1 MRTHYDNLKVSRD
14 APIEVIHAAFRTL
27 AAESTG
33 VISLDAVSGHLP
45 VDAAVAGKWR
55 YHIPVKAAALF
66 LALCLPALADFAA
79 GLQAI
84 KNGDYATPIKEFL
97 PLAEQGNAFAQFN
110 LAAMYIEGRGVLR
123 DYAEAVRWDRKAAEQ
138 GHAGAQFN
146 IGLAYD
152 RGEGMPR
159 DYAEAA
165 RWFRKAAEQGDAGA
179 QFNLGVTYDR
189 GKGVPQ
195 DYAEALRWY
204 LKAAGQGHAR
214 AQFNVGVMYENG
226 KERPKILYK
235 RTCG

>member
-1 MRTHYDNLKVSRD
+1 VRTHYDNLKVSRD

-110 LAAMYIEGRGVLR
+110 LAAMYIEGHGVLR
-123 DYAEAVRWDRKAAEQ
+123 DYAEAVRWTAKPPNRDTRALSSTSASRMIAAKECRGITPKPPAGSAKPLNRETRALSSTSASRMILAKECRRTTPRLSAGTSKPPDR
-138 GHAGAQFN
+138 
-146 IGLAYD
+146 D
-152 RGEGMPR
+152 MP
-159 DYAEAA
+159 
-165 RWFRKAAEQGDAGA
+165 
-179 QFNLGVTYDR
+179 
-189 GKGVPQ
+189 VPSSTW
-195 DYAEALRWY
+195 A
-204 LKAAGQGHAR
+204 
-214 AQFNVGVMYENG
+214 
-226 KERPKILYK
+226 
-235 RTCG
+235 

>member
-1 MRTHYDNLKVSRD
+1 
-14 APIEVIHAAFRTL
+14 
-27 AAESTG
+27 
-33 VISLDAVSGHLP
+33 
-45 VDAAVAGKWR
+45 
-55 YHIPVKAAALF
+55 
-66 LALCLPALADFAA
+66 
-79 GLQAI
+79 
-84 KNGDYATPIKEFL
+84 
-97 PLAEQGNAFAQFN
+97 
-110 LAAMYIEGRGVLR
+110 
-123 DYAEAVRWDRKAAEQ
+123 
-138 GHAGAQFN
+138 
-146 IGLAYD
+146 
-152 RGEGMPR
+152 MPR